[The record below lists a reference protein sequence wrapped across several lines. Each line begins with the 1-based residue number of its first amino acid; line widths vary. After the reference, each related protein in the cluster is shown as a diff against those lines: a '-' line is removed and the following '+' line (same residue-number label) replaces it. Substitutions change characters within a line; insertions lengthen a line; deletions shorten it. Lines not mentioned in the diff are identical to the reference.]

1 MSISSEFISSLEK
14 YDDALEWINDTL
26 NDDMPEL
33 AELDQ
38 HVTQLIATLDVAY
51 DDASSQLERIIDDVS
66 RGVSRLTYDLHSM
79 KDAASSLQPILA
91 ELILK
96 SKATVPGQTADALDQ
111 LRVLDTVK
119 KRMEAARDVLREAE
133 SWSTLELEVTSL
145 LAEHNYTKAADRLS
159 EAGKSMVVFENTP
172 EYDPRR
178 TLLVNLQNQLEAS
191 LSSALVSAIKAQ
203 DIPTCRQYFAI
214 FSAIS
219 RESEF
224 RNYYYASRKST
235 LVAMWQDVKL
245 SDSDANA
252 PIDSLSIVD
261 YLPKFYTTFIAL
273 LNQERVTIPAIF
285 PDSAATLSTFI
296 TTTLST
302 LQPTM
307 SQRLAYLASHNGE
320 RAILPLISVFRAT
333 EEFAVEVEKIMEKL
347 KYASQPPID
356 AAARTDVAARHVRR
370 RSSRMS
376 ISWQGGPH
384 PIATASLPVTII
396 ELDWDQ
402 EVFQPFIEFQVDYGI
417 LERSFLEN
425 ALRDDDKD
433 QTSNDYAR
441 LLRERAV
448 DVFGVAEG
456 SLSRCD
462 AFTHGF
468 GSVGLVQALDG
479 TFESFIQ
486 TWTANVQTAIIVAT
500 PLAPSLIAQDD
511 LSDMDY
517 TAQDW
522 STFQTLIRLLA
533 SGQAYEERLSIFESK
548 LRTKLAEFANRFRLS
563 RNDPTNFGVA
573 ATRGQGLLLAQSQ
586 LNTAE
591 LHSLLD
597 SAEFDQP
604 QSARLG
610 ITSQP
615 THILVRARQAVH
627 GFATACQTSL
637 QQTILSPLKRY
648 LKSYPSMPVW
658 SPQDSQKKHSGAT
671 HSLQIPTFSLSPSET
686 VQRIGEGLL
695 NIPRLFEVYA
705 YDDGLSFSLN
715 TLPFVNAETI
725 KSISDQSEASAPP
738 ATRRRSS
745 LTTSARQQQIDP
757 GVVSSAWLFSLG
769 KGFVDHIIVDIL
781 PQISSLSKPGATQLA
796 SDLEYLSNIVRVLNV
811 ESEDLEEWRRCLAMD
826 DEEGRKAFT
835 QASANSIMQ
844 HFGRIRGWDK

>member
-1 MSISSEFISSLEK
+1 MSSTAASISPLEFIASLEK
-14 YDDALEWINDTL
+14 YDNALAWINDTL

-38 HVTQLIATLDVAY
+38 HVTQLIAALDVAY

-66 RGVSRLTYDLHSM
+66 RS
-79 KDAASSLQPILA
+79 DAASSLQPSLA
-91 ELILK
+91 ELIQK
-96 SKATVPGQTADALDQ
+96 SKATVPEQTADALDQ

-203 DIPTCRQYFAI
+203 DISACRQYYAI

-245 SDSDANA
+245 SDSDSNA
-252 PIDSLSIVD
+252 PVDSLSIVD
-261 YLPKFYTTFIAL
+261 YLPNASRSL
-273 LNQERVTIPAIF
+273 LYSPT
-285 PDSAATLSTFI
+285 SAATLSTFI
-296 TTTLST
+296 TTALST

-307 SQRLAYLASHNGE
+307 SQRLAHLASHSGE

-347 KYASQPPID
+347 KYASQPLVD
-356 AAARTDVAARHVRR
+356 AAARTDIAARHVRR

-376 ISWQGGPH
+376 MSWQGGQL
-384 PIATASLPVTII
+384 PIATASLPVSII

-425 ALRDDDKD
+425 ALREFVNDDDKD

-468 GSVGLVQALDG
+468 GSVGLVQALDS

-500 PLAPSLIAQDD
+500 PFTPSLIAQDD

-573 ATRGQGLLLAQSQ
+573 STRGQGLLLAH
-586 LNTAE
+586 AE
-591 LHSLLD
+591 S
-597 SAEFDQP
+597 DQP

-610 ITSQP
+610 ITITSQP
-615 THILVRARQAVH
+615 THILVRVRQAVH

-658 SPQDSQKKHSGAT
+658 SLQDSQKLKHSGAT

-738 ATRRRSS
+738 ATRRRS
-745 LTTSARQQQIDP
+745 TSARQQHIDP

-811 ESEDLEEWRRCLAMD
+811 ESEDLEEWRRCVAMD

-835 QASANSIMQ
+835 QASADSIMQ